1 MEPGLRHGNIVVARK
16 HFFKIRPGDVVIANI
31 NGMQVIKRVKYIN
44 SLNKIFLNSDNTAGT
59 SSTTWGL
66 LPITN
71 IVGKVI
77 YKIGK

>member
-1 MEPGLRHGNIVVARK
+1 MEPGLRDGNIVVARK
-16 HFFKIRPGDVVIANI
+16 RIFKIKPGDIVIANV

-44 SLNKIFLNSDNTAGT
+44 SFNKIFLNSDNIAG
-59 SSTTWGL
+59 SSSNNWGL
-66 LPITN
+66 LPITS